1 MLILRLCLGQNIG
14 ASKAVFVDCV
24 TSSTLDRDRGGLFL
38 TRLGVEELGLGPP
51 NWFGGVGL
59 ESPPEKEKPIYFVNF

>member
-1 MLILRLCLGQNIG
+1 MFADTAPVPGSKYWCIKGSLCGLCDILY
-14 ASKAVFVDCV
+14 
-24 TSSTLDRDRGGLFL
+24 TRDMFL

-59 ESPPEKEKPIYFVNF
+59 ESPPEKEKHIYFVNF